1 VTLPAGFELDL
12 DVFSGPFDLFVT
24 LVLRDEIDLLDVP
37 IAEVID
43 SYLRDREADVDSA
56 SEFIAMIAVASS
68 RERASPVAQ
77 AWRRGACDEPRF
89 AARAPRP
96 RPELQRALERLQQLE
111 DDPSVEVIDVQ
122 PVAQLCGGAGYPAWR
137 DGVERAWRRQ
147 KGGRL
152 STASWPRTLA
162 ADHVAVL
169 LLPLPA
175 GRVGPAARSARPI
188 ADPVF
193 SSGVPLVDSPGTDP
207 VLELLL
213 TWMQNPGKGH
223 TARLAPPVIETLV
236 QGKVAERWVETFG
249 LEWPLP
255 PADGL

>member
-1 VTLPAGFELDL
+1 MVALPAPRAIVAGM
-12 DVFSGPFDLFVT
+12 G
-24 LVLRDEIDLLDVP
+24 LLH
-37 IAEVID
+37 
-43 SYLRDREADVDSA
+43 RRE
-56 SEFIAMIAVASS
+56 SES
-68 RERASPVAQ
+68 RQWPKPGAGARVMSPGL
-77 AWRRGACDEPRF
+77 RRGR
-89 AARAPRP
+89 RGRV
-96 RPELQRALERLQQLE
+96 RELQRALELLRQLE
-111 DDPSVEVIDVQ
+111 DDPSVEVIEVQ
-122 PVAQLCGGAGYPAWR
+122 PVAQLCGGAGYLAWR

-152 STASWPRTLA
+152 STASWPRTLGT
-162 ADHVAVL
+162 DHVAVL

-175 GRVGPAARSARPI
+175 GRVGPAARNARPI

-193 SSGVPLVDSPGTDP
+193 SSGVPLVDAPGTDP

-223 TARLAPPVIETLV
+223 TARLAPPVIETIV
-236 QGKVAERWVETFG
+236 HGKVAERWVETFG